1 MNKRYLLLL
10 LCAVTY
16 LTAGCERPKETA
28 KEVAPAP
35 AKVAEA
41 PASVAEAPK
50 PTPPPVPEKKAESA
64 ESKVPVTKP
73 AEKPATASKKPVTP
87 KKPAVTQAVIETKFG
102 KIVLRLFPDVA
113 PRHVKNFI
121 ELASKGFYDG
131 TTFHRVIPGYIIQ
144 GGDPNSRD
152 PNRALHGQGG
162 PGYTINAEFN
172 ERLHK
177 RGTLS
182 MARARDPN
190 SAGSQFFI
198 CVADAPTL
206 DGLYTVFGEVVS
218 GMEAVD
224 RIAGAPRDSRDN
236 PLDRIEM
243 KVVVEARGA
252 THAPATTV
260 PVAIKVP
267 ATKTEKIDTSK
278 LNKFD
283 RKLGA
288 GAVATAG
295 KQVAVHYTGWLYDE
309 TKADHRGTKFDS
321 SYNHGQAFE
330 FGLGAGQVI
339 PGWDQGV
346 EGMKVGGQR
355 TLIIPASLAYG
366 ARGAGGLIPP
376 NAILVFDI
384 ELLGVR

>member
-1 MNKRYLLLL
+1 MKKRTAVWLLS
-10 LCAVTY
+10 ATMIFA
-16 LTAGCERPKETA
+16 AGCEPPKSSA
-28 KEVAPAP
+28 
-35 AKVAEA
+35 
-41 PASVAEAPK
+41 
-50 PTPPPVPEKKAESA
+50 PTPPTSA
-64 ESKVPVTKP
+64 AKP
-73 AEKPATASKKPVTP
+73 AEKPAATPDVPAKKIEPAVPAAKPAEKPASAPKKPVAP
-87 KKPAVTQAVIETKFG
+87 KKPTETRAVIETKFG

-121 ELASKGFYDG
+121 ELAGKGFYDG
-131 TTFHRVIPGYIIQ
+131 TTFHRVIPNFMIQ
-144 GGDPNSRD
+144 GGDPNTRD
-152 PNRALHGQGG
+152 PDRARHGSGG
-162 PGYTINAEFN
+162 PGYSINAEFN

-182 MARARDPN
+182 MARTSDPN

-198 CVADAPTL
+198 CVSYAPTL

-218 GMEAVD
+218 GIEVVD
-224 RIAGAPRDSRDN
+224 LIASAPRDSRDN

-243 KVVVEARGA
+243 KVAVA
-252 THAPATTV
+252 T
-260 PVAIKVP
+260 KVP
-267 ATKTEKIDTSK
+267 ATKTEKIDISK

-283 RKLGA
+283 KKRGDGA
-288 GAVATAG
+288 MATAG

-309 TKADHRGTKFDS
+309 AKADHRGTKFDS
-321 SYNHGQAFE
+321 SHDRGQAFE

-339 PGWDQGV
+339 PGWDQGI

-366 ARGAGGLIPP
+366 ERGAGGQIPP
-376 NAILVFDI
+376 NATLMFDI

>member
-1 MNKRYLLLL
+1 MNKRCLLLS
-10 LCAVTY
+10 LCVVTY
-16 LTAGCERPKETA
+16 LTAGCERPKEA
-28 KEVAPAP
+28 APVP
-35 AKVAEA
+35 AKATEA
-41 PASVAEAPK
+41 PVAEAPK
-50 PTPPPVPEKKAESA
+50 PTPTPAPEKKAEPA
-64 ESKVPVTKP
+64 ESKVPAIKP
-73 AEKPATASKKPVTP
+73 AEKPPVAPKKPATP
-87 KKPAVTQAVIETKFG
+87 KKPAVTEAVIETKFG
-102 KIVLRLFPDVA
+102 KIVLRFFPDVA

-121 ELASKGFYDG
+121 ELADKGFYDS
-131 TTFHRVIPGYIIQ
+131 TTFHRVIPGFMIQ

-152 PNRALHGQGG
+152 PNRALHGRGG
-162 PGYTINAEFN
+162 PGYAINAEFN

-182 MARARDPN
+182 MARASDPN

-206 DGLYTVFGEVVS
+206 DNQYTVFGEVVS
-218 GMEAVD
+218 GMEVVD
-224 RIAGAPRDSRDN
+224 RIASAPRDSRDN

-243 KVVVEARGA
+243 KVAVESRKVA
-252 THAPATTV
+252 HAPSAPAAAV
-260 PVAIKVP
+260 PVATKVP
-267 ATKTEKIDTSK
+267 ATKTEKIDISK

-283 RKLGA
+283 KKLGD
-288 GAVATAG
+288 GAIATAG
-295 KQVAVHYTGWLYDE
+295 KRVAVHYTGWLYDE
-309 TKADHRGTKFDS
+309 AKADHRGTKFDS
-321 SYNHGQAFE
+321 SHSRGQAFE

-366 ARGAGGLIPP
+366 ERGAGGQIPP
-376 NAILVFDI
+376 NATLVFDV